1 MAQHEKQAHG
11 PEQKFVTD
19 LPRNLTWRRNR
30 LASPPASQPSV
41 EVLAQRM
48 RRFELFAHLP
58 EALLLTLAASSA
70 IRTFTAGEYLWH
82 QDEPNRRV
90 LFIERGMAR
99 TARTIRAGVTRTY
112 GLYGPGDS
120 MGIYAIWSG
129 MKYPTDAMA
138 LSDGMTAIVLDSAAL
153 LKCAKKQAVLAA
165 PLLVEVGRFT
175 EAFIRKI
182 EIVSAGSVP
191 QRLAALMVMLVDRY
205 GVEAPGGGTRVPIYL
220 TLAHMGEI
228 VDARL
233 ETVARVLGRWKRQ
246 GWLHVSDEGFSFT
259 STDNLRELLSAL
271 PDD

>member
-58 EALLLTLAASSA
+58 EALLLTLVASSA

-182 EIVSAGSVP
+182 DIVSAGTVARRMA
-191 QRLAALMVMLVDRY
+191 RLMSLLVERY
-205 GVEAPGGGTRVPIYL
+205 GEASPDGGSHLPFRL
-220 TLAHMGEI
+220 TLEQIGAI
-228 VDARL
+228 VDNRF
-233 ETVARVLGRWKRQ
+233 ETVARVLADWRKE
-246 GWLHVSDEGFSFT
+246 GWLSIDENGYHFSRLDRLKALLASD
-259 STDNLRELLSAL
+259 A
-271 PDD
+271 